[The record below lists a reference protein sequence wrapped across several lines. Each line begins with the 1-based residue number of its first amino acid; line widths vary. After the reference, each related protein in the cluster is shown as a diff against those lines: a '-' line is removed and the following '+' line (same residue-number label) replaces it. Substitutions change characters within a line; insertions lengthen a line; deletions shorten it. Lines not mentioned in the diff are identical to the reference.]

1 MGSTAAGY
9 RARSGRVVE
18 DLLMASLRKLLAAPT
33 PTDLAAI
40 DPRSTPGL
48 PKAGRRAE
56 SPKAWSAAELT
67 RLGTEL
73 AGLQERLYAATRVGP
88 SPQSATDQPLP
99 SPQSATDQLLPD
111 RRRLL
116 IVLQAMDAGG
126 KDGLVRHVGGV
137 FNPLGLEVTSFK
149 APTKEELGHHFLW
162 RIRQRLPEPGHVG
175 IFNRS
180 HYEDVLIVRVHDL
193 VPADEWRKR
202 YDEINAFE
210 RDLVDDGVIL
220 VKIMLHISPEEQRD
234 RLAERLEDPTKYWKY
249 NPADVDE
256 RAKWDDYRAAY
267 NEAMTRCAEAAPW
280 YVVPADRKWYRNW
293 AVASLLIEVLSAEDP
308 AYPPPGFDVAA
319 EKKRLL
325 EG

>member
-1 MGSTAAGY
+1 
-9 RARSGRVVE
+9 
-18 DLLMASLRKLLAAPT
+18 MASIRKLLKAPT
-33 PTDLAAI
+33 PADLAAI

-56 SPKAWSAAELT
+56 DPKAWSAAELA

-73 AGLQERLYAATRVGP
+73 AGLQERLYAATREGG
-88 SPQSATDQPLP
+88 
-99 SPQSATDQLLPD
+99 D

-149 APTKEELGHHFLW
+149 APTTEELGHHFLW

-193 VPADEWRKR
+193 VPAEEWRKR

-210 RDLVDDGVIL
+210 RELVDDGVIL
-220 VKIMLHISPEEQRD
+220 VKIMLHISPGEQLT
-234 RLAERLEDPTKYWKY
+234 RLRERLEDPTKYWKY

-256 RAKWDDYRAAY
+256 RARWDDYRAAY
-267 NEAMTRCAEAAPW
+267 NEALTRCAEAAPW
-280 YVVPADRKWYRNW
+280 YVVPADRKWYARL
-293 AVASLLIEVLSAEDP
+293 AVQHLLIDALQDLKLEWPKPD
-308 AYPPPGFDVAA
+308 YDVEA
-319 EKKRLL
+319 EKARLL
-325 EG
+325 AS